1 MVQERGQVREI
12 KKVGGEIKSRWL
24 EDNKRILDLSQ
35 KIESYVASKVRDEKT
50 ISDLRSELLAAET
63 LLNAHRMTIKELR
76 SDKSIPKELY
86 SVMDRCL
93 DLEEMSGLSPVKGC
107 KIFNASPSIIDLTN
121 SDLNRRDYSIEDSDG
136 TAVVM
141 NVESDLVK
149 RANER
154 TRAFMKTL
162 PIVEVHEHND
172 DDIKE
177 YFPITDKSGKLTGM
191 SFTSKHGKTLIR
203 NGRPCMRQFVWV
215 DFMDRLNSEEN
226 HYPAFD
232 RNGFMIG
239 IHSIPKIARNLGASF
254 SEKKQKK
261 ILEYFEVKN
270 QH

>member
-1 MVQERGQVREI
+1 M
-12 KKVGGEIKSRWL
+12 
-24 EDNKRILDLSQ
+24 DH
-35 KIESYVASKVRDEKT
+35 KT
-50 ISDLRSELLAAET
+50 IWKEFVMSIDGDESMSDVSDHMLLRDLLVT
-63 LLNAHRMTIKELR
+63 SYRDKENEMQL
-76 SDKSIPKELY
+76 SFTDEIGVLGTPEKSIPNELY
-86 SVMDRCL
+86 AIMDRCL
-93 DLEEMSGLSPVKGC
+93 DLEEMSVLSPVKGC
-107 KIFNASPSIIDLTN
+107 KRFNASPSIIDLTN

-162 PIVEVHEHND
+162 PIVEGHEHND
-172 DDIKE
+172 DDVKE

-191 SFTSKHGKTLIR
+191 SFTSLHGKTLIR

-239 IHSIPKIARNLGASF
+239 IHSIPKIARNLGPSF

>member
-1 MVQERGQVREI
+1 MYHKAI
-12 KKVGGEIKSRWL
+12 W
-24 EDNKRILDLSQ
+24 
-35 KIESYVASKVRDEKT
+35 
-50 ISDLRSELLAAET
+50 
-63 LLNAHRMTIKELR
+63 KELDMSIDGDESM
-76 SDKSIPKELY
+76 SDVSDHMLLKDLLVTSHYDKENEMQLSFTDEIGVLGTPEKPIPKELY
-86 SVMDRCL
+86 AVMDRCL
-93 DLEEMSGLSPVKGC
+93 DLEEMSGLSPVKGR
-107 KIFNASPSIIDLTN
+107 KRFNASPSIIDLTN
-121 SDLNRRDYSIEDSDG
+121 SDLNRNDFSIEDNDG
-136 TAVVM
+136 TAYVM

-162 PIVEVHEHND
+162 PIVEGHEHND

-177 YFPITDKSGKLTGM
+177 YFPITDKTGKLMGM
-191 SFTSKHGKTLIR
+191 SFTSKHGKTFIR
-203 NGRPCMRQFVWV
+203 NGRRCMRQFVWV

-239 IHSIPKIARNLGASF
+239 IHSIPKIARNLGATF

-270 QH
+270 HH